1 MLDLVAISYSRDLP
15 HLRIEPTSPEFSVLA
30 GALFTTEPP
39 GKPQKEILG
48 AINSYSL
55 KQTKEISSYSQDEVI
70 WTRFTLTLET
80 TKHKQNQLK
89 NKPNIRNNDFQNTEH

>member
-1 MLDLVAISYSRDLP
+1 M
-15 HLRIEPTSPEFSVLA
+15 LA
-30 GALFTTEPP
+30 GTFFTTEPP
-39 GKPQKEILG
+39 GKPQKESLG

-89 NKPNIRNNDFQNTEH
+89 KPNIGNNDFQNTEY